1 MILFIDGPSGA
12 GKTTLAARLHHRLR
26 RKMPDLD
33 VVHLDDFYPGWD
45 GLRKGTE
52 MVAYDVLLSTQPGFY
67 RWDWQSNQPGQ
78 WHALNSD
85 NLIIE
90 GAGCLSNAA
99 LAAASRRT
107 DEVAAIIISGDEQ
120 LRKQRA
126 LRRDPDYAPEWG
138 RWAEQECQHMQA
150 VGQLV
155 AESDAEFYQLWRNPR
170 EFFAGGDGLKPSS
183 LEGEAQPRTGMRPS
197 RIVLGN
203 NMYPLLYMDME
214 SVSAVGCAA
223 EILAW
228 LHASGIIDAYE

>member
-12 GKTTLAARLHHRLR
+12 GKTTLAAHLHHGLR
-26 RKMPDLD
+26 RGMPDLD

-45 GLRKGTE
+45 GLRKGTDI
-52 MVAYDVLLSTQPGFY
+52 VARDVLSMARSGFY
-67 RWDWQSNQPGQ
+67 RWDWEHNQPAQ
-78 WHALNSD
+78 WNALSSY

-90 GAGCLSNAA
+90 GSGCLSNAA

-107 DEVAAIIISGDEQ
+107 EDVAAIIISGDEQ

-126 LRRDPDYAPEWG
+126 LRRDPDYAPNWR
-138 RWAEQECQHMQA
+138 RWAEQELQHMQE

-155 AESDAEFYQLWRNPR
+155 AESDAEFYQLWLNPR
-170 EFFAGGDGLKPSS
+170 EFFAGGDGLKPSG
-183 LEGEAQPRTGMRPS
+183 LEGEAHRRTGMRPS

-214 SVSAVGCAA
+214 SVSAVGCTA

-228 LHASGIIDAYE
+228 LRVSGIIDA